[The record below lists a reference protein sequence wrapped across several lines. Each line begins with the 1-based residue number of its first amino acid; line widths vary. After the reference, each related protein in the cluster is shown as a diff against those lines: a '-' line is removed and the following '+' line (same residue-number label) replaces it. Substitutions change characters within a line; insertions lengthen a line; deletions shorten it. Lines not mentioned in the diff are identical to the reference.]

1 MKNVIIVLGLLLCS
15 ASVFAQSQED
25 YLKTVDF
32 INKAFNEKQASL
44 IYEKFN
50 TNLKSKIQKGSFQK
64 SLDSL
69 HAEQGLVSGLELLVD
84 EAAEKNYLIE
94 FENNSLLLVLSL
106 TSVGEIS
113 KFKIKEY

>member
-50 TNLKSKIQKGSFQK
+50 TNLKSKIQKRKGYRCSVPK
-64 SLDSL
+64 SK
-69 HAEQGLVSGLELLVD
+69 AIM
-84 EAAEKNYLIE
+84 KY
-94 FENNSLLLVLSL
+94 
-106 TSVGEIS
+106 
-113 KFKIKEY
+113 